1 MEIIKFVLKLITALL
16 IYWQWKYI
24 AFFLLEHL
32 STHGNPGLTWHMKWS
47 KWIMKSLPFIS
58 IDFSYDKIHQ
68 CAKEHLPWIL
78 LQKKKK
84 PDTIGWL

>member
-1 MEIIKFVLKLITALL
+1 
-16 IYWQWKYI
+16 
-24 AFFLLEHL
+24 
-32 STHGNPGLTWHMKWS
+32 
-47 KWIMKSLPFIS
+47 MKSLPFIS